1 MTQATKHFKNC
12 LGVFQGG
19 GCKALAFV
27 GAFKE
32 AIARGVFFSS
42 VAGTS
47 AGSIIAALIAAGA
60 EPDDLEALIA
70 ETNFQSFKRPPN
82 INVRV
87 KDPSWARKILNI
99 GPKKYQALAQFMTHL
114 GLFSSD
120 ELERWLEKNLQ
131 SLLGK
136 TERVR
141 FKDLNIPLTV
151 VATELGADKPIVWS
165 YDKTPEESVAFA
177 VRCSCSIPIFFQP
190 VQGKYVDGGII
201 SNLPTFALSDEQSR
215 GYEKLLC
222 FTFSNGT
229 SSANSTLQN
238 GNDKSNTYE
247 ATLEEYFSKL
257 VSSVIDSAV
266 TIQTNLQED
275 LHVIEISDLCLNT
288 VDFDKI
294 NASSIQKMLN
304 SGRLAAKSF
313 FDDEIHK
320 VKPTNNFRR
329 LFATEPEALN
339 QVVRTDLHL
348 SDEVLISLRDT
359 RYVYNLYPTLLTWAI
374 KKIKVKFFTIAIELF
389 TGKELQ
395 HEKLRRIVLAGL
407 GVNIIEVK
415 ELDFESF
422 LFCKGTL
429 PQNAIVFS
437 AERKDDKKP
446 YFAVQYNKLYDQL
459 VLHWIKNALLT
470 LDTLNEYLAPPLINF
485 SDAGYDQL
493 IDRLKTIEQYSSPEV
508 RFSMAEIPVGDLVFL
523 TKYVKSYKYNQI
535 SRLFDIYDSN
545 GLELF
550 GPVNVE
556 YNNGN
561 SCIAMPIT
569 PPVVEEINGKY
580 YIIEGN
586 SRLTYM
592 IRERKLNSVKVIIVK
607 NVAATLPS
615 SKKFTAKQVLI
626 SDDDKKG
633 ADRFENFDY
642 SLYRKIEETV
652 RAPSIYVKET
662 P

>member
-1 MTQATKHFKNC
+1 
-12 LGVFQGG
+12 
-19 GCKALAFV
+19 
-27 GAFKE
+27 
-32 AIARGVFFSS
+32 
-42 VAGTS
+42 
-47 AGSIIAALIAAGA
+47 
-60 EPDDLEALIA
+60 
-70 ETNFQSFKRPPN
+70 
-82 INVRV
+82 
-87 KDPSWARKILNI
+87 
-99 GPKKYQALAQFMTHL
+99 MTHL

-229 SSANSTLQN
+229 SSANSILQN

-275 LHVIEISDLCLNT
+275 LHVIEISDLCLNI

-374 KKIKVKFFTIAIELF
+374 KKIKIKFFTIAIELF

-407 GVNIIEVK
+407 GANIIEVK
-415 ELDFESF
+415 ELEFESF

-446 YFAVQYNKLYDQL
+446 YFAVHYNKLYDQL

-470 LDTLNEYLAPPLINF
+470 LDTLNEYLAPPLINL

-592 IRERKLNSVKVIIVK
+592 TRERKLNSVKVIIVK
-607 NVAATLPS
+607 NVAAALPS

>member
-1 MTQATKHFKNC
+1 MTQSTKHFKNC

-60 EPDDLEALIA
+60 EPDQLEDLIA
-70 ETNFQSFKRPPN
+70 NTDFNNFKRSPTN
-82 INVRV
+82 SVRV
-87 KDPSWARKILNI
+87 KNPSMARKLLNL
-99 GPKKYQALAQFMTHL
+99 GSKKHKEMAQFMTHL
-114 GLFSSD
+114 GLYSSD
-120 ELERWLEKNLQ
+120 ELERWIEATLQ

-136 TERVR
+136 KDVVR
-141 FKDLNIPLTV
+141 FRDLNIPLTV
-151 VATELGADKPIVWS
+151 VATELGADRPIVWS
-165 YDKTPEESVAFA
+165 YDKTPDESVAFA
-177 VRCSCSIPIFFQP
+177 VRCSCSIPVFFQP
-190 VQGKYVDGGII
+190 VHGKYVDGGII

-229 SSANSTLQN
+229 RTANSLLQRE
-238 GNDKSNTYE
+238 NDGSAFE
-247 ATLEEYFSKL
+247 LTLEEYFSKL

-275 LHVIEISDLCLNT
+275 LHVIEIGDLCLET

-294 NASSIQKMLN
+294 NHSSILKMFN
-304 SGRLAAKSF
+304 SGRLAAKLF

-320 VKPTNNFRR
+320 VRTSNNLRKIFN
-329 LFATEPEALN
+329 AEPEVLN
-339 QVVRTDLHL
+339 QIVRIDLGAD
-348 SDEVLISLRDT
+348 DEILIALRDT
-359 RYVYNLYPTLLTWAI
+359 RYVYNLYPTLLYWAT
-374 KKIKVKFFTIAIELF
+374 KRVKIKFFTHDIELF
-389 TGKELQ
+389 TGKELR
-395 HEKLRRIVLAGL
+395 HEKLRRLVLAGL
-407 GVNIIEVK
+407 GVQLIEVK
-415 ELDFESF
+415 NLEFETF
-422 LFCKGTL
+422 LFCKASS
-429 PQNAIVFS
+429 PQHAIVLS
-437 AERKDDKKP
+437 ADRKEDKKS
-446 YFAVQYNKLYDQL
+446 YFAVRYNKFYDLLFLQWL
-459 VLHWIKNALLT
+459 LNSLKAL
-470 LDTLNEYLAPPLINF
+470 DPGIENFKAPLISF
-485 SDAGYDQL
+485 AGVGYDEL
-493 IDRLKTIEQYSSPEV
+493 VSRLKQIEQYSMPEV
-508 RFSMAEIPVGDLVFL
+508 SFSMTEIAVSDLIFL
-523 TKYVKSYKYNQI
+523 TKYIKSYKYNQI

-545 GLELF
+545 NLELF
-550 GPVNVE
+550 GAVNVKYE
-556 YNNGN
+556 SAN
-561 SCIAMPIT
+561 SPFAMPMT

-580 YIIEGN
+580 HIIEGN

-592 IRERKLNSVKVIIVK
+592 IRERKLSHVKVVIVK
-607 NVAATLPS
+607 NVAAALPS

-633 ADRFENFDY
+633 PDRFEDFDY

-652 RAPSIYVKET
+652 RDPSIYIKEL